1 MEKLK
6 VLICNNSINLFEQS
20 LKRISEFYK
29 NDSYNNIVIVPD
41 KLSLLTEQSIF
52 DALNIDAYFNIEVMG
67 ISKFANKIIE
77 KNNLK
82 TFQCSNL
89 ESKLLTLQAI
99 QNVSEEFKCFSKKF
113 TLGFVDEI
121 YSKIEQIKSS
131 NCEISCL
138 IDENASQGTKLKFE
152 DLRLIYK
159 EYEKL
164 RNGKLDSG
172 CLLSLFNQ
180 ICTESDFL
188 KTCNVFFVGFD
199 SLTKQGL
206 ELLKNVSKM
215 ANHTQVS
222 VVAPNN
228 QPNER
233 IYDQSFLNSILEM
246 AKSEKIECEFEWLN
260 LPFKNNDKNLVL
272 KNLFSRNQSLKQ
284 TDFYKVCRANSKTE
298 EIELCAKQINY
309 MLKTKNLKFNDFAI
323 CCNADYQKL
332 LANTLQSLSIDTYC
346 DATYALFDL
355 EPIRFLFNYF
365 CFITQ
370 KNDDFLFEI
379 LSNQFFN
386 LEKQKSQQLL
396 TALTKYGSLNN
407 INNFYKTEDA
417 DVLNCVKNL
426 ISEKSENHS
435 NCLELVKK
443 IIKNQNLLENI
454 EKISTIFEKNGDVL
468 LNKIFLQIPSK
479 LETAISLLESL
490 IKENVSVE
498 DFTSIF
504 KKLLTEI
511 EITSIPST
519 TNQVFIGDTKS
530 FFNNKQFVFVLG
542 LNEGELPIVLNDYGL
557 ISDKE
562 INSKT
567 IKAKLEPTTKIIN
580 KRNKFK
586 LFEILLSAK
595 ESCYVYYHVFDK
607 ENKTAIKGDFV
618 SELEHLFKIE
628 EIPASK
634 IKTILNEQNLNVA
647 KICFNAPNAY
657 HANLNLQE
665 NLPKK
670 VQGIINSSLLK
681 INKLY
686 CKTKPNQTTNNFS
699 KLFFKNGKASISII
713 EKYNKCP
720 KSAFLGNALKLKP
733 VKKNIV
739 EANIIG
745 TFLHEV
751 GEEFV
756 KKNMACLGKLSQKQI
771 KFDVQNIIQNMQQN
785 ENYYSILLPENKFL
799 FNLLKKES
807 ERFCCFINDEQNQS
821 EFKPK
826 YTEKYFGVG
835 QGFKP
840 ITLEVDGINYYI
852 TGFVDRIDF
861 FENNFRIIDYKT
873 GKATNAKGMDY
884 LFYGTKI
891 QLFVYAKAIM
901 QNTNKNMFGAFY
913 LPIKSGFSKDGTT
926 YQFSGFFQDDVGTFM
941 ASDKKV
947 SPDNPKSELFNA
959 SLTKPDKNGE
969 IRLKKKQNILT
980 KQNMDACM
988 EYAVQIV
995 RQSIKDINSGFI
1007 SCSPLK
1013 EKCTTCEFS
1022 KICKNAFNENI
1033 ERKEIYEISK
1043 EKFMEINY
1051 GNKADRN

>member
-6 VLICNNSINLFEQS
+6 VLICNNSLNLFERS
-20 LKRISEFYK
+20 LKNISEFYK
-29 NDSYNNIVIVPD
+29 NSNFNNIVIVPD

-77 KNNLK
+77 TNNLK
-82 TFQCSNL
+82 TFQCSSL

-99 QNVSEEFKCFSKKF
+99 QNVSNNFKCFSKKF

-121 YSKIEQIKSS
+121 YAKIEQIKSS
-131 NCEISCL
+131 NCEITCL
-138 IDENASQGTKLKFE
+138 IDENATLGTKLKFE
-152 DLRLIYK
+152 DLRNIFE

-180 ICTESDFL
+180 VCEESVFL

-206 ELLKNVSKM
+206 ELLKNVSKL
-215 ANHTQVS
+215 ANHTQIS
-222 VVAPNN
+222 VVAPKN

-260 LPFKNNDKNLVL
+260 LPFKNADKNLVL
-272 KNLFSRNQSLKQ
+272 SNLFSRKQSLKQ
-284 TDFYKVCRANSKTE
+284 TNFYKVCKVNSKAE

-309 MLKTKNLKFNDFAI
+309 MIKTQNLKFNDFAI
-323 CCNADYQKL
+323 CCNKDYQTL
-332 LANTLQSLSIDTYC
+332 LTNTLQSVSIDAYC
-346 DATYALFDL
+346 DTSYVLFEL
-355 EPIRFLFNYF
+355 EPIKFLFNYF

-379 LSNQFFN
+379 ISNQFFD
-386 LEKQKSQQLL
+386 LPKEKAQQLL
-396 TALTKYGSLNN
+396 TALTKFGSLNN
-407 INNFYKTEDA
+407 INKFYKTN
-417 DVLNCVKNL
+417 DVEILNCVKNL
-426 ISEKSENHS
+426 IGEKVENCS
-435 NCLELVKK
+435 CLELVKK
-443 IIKNQNLLENI
+443 IIKNSNLI
-454 EKISTIFEKNGDVL
+454 EKIEKLSTIFEKNGDIL

-479 LETAISLLESL
+479 LEMALNLLENLSY
-490 IKENVSVE
+490 KNTSSES
-498 DFTSIF
+498 FTNIF
-504 KKLLTEI
+504 KKVLMEI

-530 FFNNKQFVFVLG
+530 FFNNKKYVFVLG
-542 LNEGELPIVLNDYGL
+542 LNEGEMPIVLNDYGL

-562 INSKT
+562 INSET

-586 LFEILLSAK
+586 LFEILLSAQ
-595 ESCYVYYHVFDK
+595 EACYIYYHVFDK

-628 EIPASK
+628 EVSASK
-634 IKTILNEQNLNVA
+634 LKTIINEQNVNIN
-647 KICFNAPNAY
+647 KICFNTPNAY
-657 HANLNLQE
+657 FANLNLQGDVS
-665 NLPKK
+665 KK
-670 VQGIINSSLLK
+670 VQGIINASLLK

-686 CKTKPNQTTNNFS
+686 CKTKPNQTTTNFS
-699 KLFFKNGKASISII
+699 KLFFKNNKASISII

-720 KSAFLGNALKLKP
+720 KAAFLANALKLKP
-733 VKKNIV
+733 VKKNVV

-745 TFLHEV
+745 TFLHEI

-756 KKNMACLGKLSQKQI
+756 KKNMIHLGELTQTQI
-771 KFDVQNIIQNMQQN
+771 NNDVQSIIQNMQKK
-785 ENYYSILLPENKFL
+785 EEYFSILLPENKFL

-807 ERFCCFINDEQNQS
+807 ERFCCFINIEQSQS
-821 EFKPK
+821 CFKPI
-826 YTEKYFGVG
+826 YTEKYFGEG
-835 QGFKP
+835 QSFKP
-840 ITLEVDGINYYI
+840 ITLEVGDNKYNI

-873 GKATNAKGMDY
+873 GNATNAKGMDN

-891 QLFVYAKAIM
+891 QLFVYAKVVEK
-901 QNTNKNMFGAFY
+901 NTNKNLFGAFY
-913 LPIKSGFSKDGTT
+913 LPIKNGFSKDGTS
-926 YQFSGFFQDDVGTFM
+926 YQFSGFFQDDVGLFM
-941 ASDKKV
+941 ACDKNV
-947 SPDNPKSELFNA
+947 SVENSKSNLLNA
-959 SLTKPDKNGE
+959 SLAKPDKNGE
-969 IRLKKKQNILT
+969 IKLKKKPNILS
-980 KQNMDACM
+980 KQNMDVCTK
-988 EYAVQIV
+988 YAVQIV
-995 RQSIKDINSGFI
+995 KQSIKDINSGFI

-1013 EKCTTCEFS
+1013 NKCSICEFN
-1022 KICKNAFNENI
+1022 KICKSAFDENI
-1033 ERKEIYEISK
+1033 ERKEIYDISK

-1051 GNKADRN
+1051 GNKAD